1 MRTKKIKEES
11 KEVNG
16 EEFKKALDFIVKEK
30 GIDEDVVVEAME
42 SALSAA
48 FRKNEKAEYN
58 SRVLVDRNTG
68 DIKVFK
74 VTTIVDDYNED
85 DDEIDPETG
94 EVKVKHD
101 YLNEMTISD
110 AREINKDYQVG
121 DEILEEVTPHDFG
134 RVAISVAKQ
143 VVSVAKQVVLQK
155 IREAERDKI
164 MSEFEDKED
173 ELMVGFLA
181 MEDAKNYYV
190 DLGKARGILSK
201 NELIPGEKL
210 TMGDSIKVYITK
222 IESTPKGPLILVSR
236 KNYGFVKRLF
246 EHEIPEFAD
255 GTLELRGVARE
266 AGVRSK
272 VAVSSTNPN
281 VDPIGS
287 CIGEKGR
294 RIANIINELGGEKV
308 DLIAYSLDPEE
319 FIANAL
325 SPAKNLNVSIT
336 DEKKKEALV
345 IADDENLSLAI
356 GKKGINIKL
365 ASKLTKYTINIK
377 TLEDINKQ
385 INA

>member
-48 FRKNEKAEYN
+48 FRKNEKADYN

-134 RVAISVAKQ
+134 RVAI
-143 VVSVAKQVVLQK
+143 SVAKQVVLQK

-308 DLIAYSLDPEE
+308 DLIAYSSDPEE

-345 IADDENLSLAI
+345 IANDENLSLAI

>member
-1 MRTKKIKEES
+1 MRTKKTKEATEAE
-11 KEVNG
+11 KAA
-16 EEFKKALDFIVKEK
+16 EFKAALDYIVKEK
-30 GIDEDVVVEAME
+30 GIDEDTVIEAMQT
-42 SALSAA
+42 ALSTA
-48 FRKNEKAEYN
+48 FRKNEKADYA
-58 SRVLVDRNTG
+58 SRVLIDRNTG
-68 DIKVFK
+68 EIKVFK
-74 VTTIVDDYNED
+74 VTTIVDDYND
-85 DDEIDPETG
+85 DDDDIDPETG

-110 AREINKDYQVG
+110 AKEINKDYQIG

-143 VVSVAKQVVLQK
+143 VVLQK
-155 IREAERDKI
+155 IREAEREKI
-164 MSEFEDKED
+164 MGEFEDKED

-272 VAVSSTNPN
+272 VAVASTNPN

-308 DLIAYSLDPEE
+308 DLIAYSADPEE

>member
-1 MRTKKIKEES
+1 MRSKKIKEES

-30 GIDEDVVVEAME
+30 GIDEDVVIEAME
-42 SALSAA
+42 FALSAA

-58 SRVLVDRNTG
+58 SRVLIDRNTG

-74 VTTIVDDYNED
+74 VTTIVEDYNED

-110 AREINKDYQVG
+110 AHEINKDYQVG

-134 RVAISVAKQ
+134 RVAI
-143 VVSVAKQVVLQK
+143 SVAKQVVLQK

-272 VAVSSTNPN
+272 VAVASTNPN

-385 INA
+385 INS

>member
-1 MRTKKIKEES
+1 MRTKKVEDTEKAKSI
-11 KEVNG
+11 
-16 EEFKKALDFIVKEK
+16 EFKKALDFIVSEK
-30 GIDEDVVVEAME
+30 GIEEDVVIEAMQT
-42 SALSAA
+42 ALSTA
-48 FRKNEKAEYN
+48 FKKNEKADYA
-58 SRVLVDRNTG
+58 SRVLIDRNTG
-68 DIKVFK
+68 EIKVFK
-74 VTTIVDDYNED
+74 VTTIVEDYND
-85 DDEIDPETG
+85 DDDDIDEETG
-94 EVKVKHD
+94 EVKVAHD
-101 YLNEMTISD
+101 YLNELQISE
-110 AREINKDYQVG
+110 AKEMNPDYQVG
-121 DEILEEVTPHDFG
+121 DEILEEVTPKDFG
-134 RVAISVAKQ
+134 RVAI
-143 VVSVAKQVVLQK
+143 SVAKQVVLQK
-155 IREAERDKI
+155 IREAEREKI

-173 ELMVGFLA
+173 ELMIGFLA

-266 AGVRSK
+266 ARVRSK
-272 VAVSSTNPN
+272 VCVSSTNPN

-287 CIGEKGR
+287 CIGERGR

-308 DLIAYSLDPEE
+308 DLIAYSEDAEE

-377 TLEDINKQ
+377 TLSDINAQ
-385 INA
+385 INK

>member
-1 MRTKKIKEES
+1 MRTKKVKEEQTGI
-11 KEVNG
+11 NAQ
-16 EEFKKALDFIVKEK
+16 EFKKALNYIVTEK
-30 GIDEDVVVEAME
+30 GIDEDIVIEAMQT
-42 SALSAA
+42 ALSTA
-48 FRKNEKAEYN
+48 FKKNEKADYN
-58 SRVLVDRNTG
+58 SRVLIDRNTG
-68 DIKVFK
+68 EIKVFK
-74 VTTIVDDYNED
+74 VTTIVDNYSDD

-94 EVKVKHD
+94 EVKVSHD
-101 YLNEMTISD
+101 YLNELTID
-110 AREINKDYQVG
+110 EAREINSNYQIG
-121 DEILEEVTPHDFG
+121 DEILEEVTPKDFG

-143 VVSVAKQVVLQK
+143 VVMQK
-155 IREAERDKI
+155 IREAEREKV
-164 MSEFEDKED
+164 MSEFEDKQD
-173 ELMVGFLA
+173 ELMIGFLA

-246 EHEIPEFAD
+246 EHEIPEFSD

-272 VAVSSTNPN
+272 VAVASTNTN

-308 DLIAYSLDPEE
+308 DLIAWSNNPEE

-377 TLEDINKQ
+377 TLDDINKE
-385 INA
+385 INK

>member
-1 MRTKKIKEES
+1 MRTKKTTVEPGK
-11 KEVNG
+11 VNG

-30 GIDEDVVVEAME
+30 GIDEDTVIEAMQT
-42 SALSAA
+42 ALSTA
-48 FRKNEKAEYN
+48 FRKNEKADYA
-58 SRVLVDRNTG
+58 SRVLIDRNTG
-68 DIKVFK
+68 EIKVFK
-74 VTTIVDDYNED
+74 VTTIVDDYND
-85 DDEIDPETG
+85 DDDDIDPETG

-110 AREINKDYQVG
+110 AKEINKDYQVG
-121 DEILEEVTPHDFG
+121 DEILEEVTPHNFG
-134 RVAISVAKQ
+134 RVAI
-143 VVSVAKQVVLQK
+143 SVAKQVVLQK
-155 IREAERDKI
+155 IREAEREKI

-173 ELMVGFLA
+173 ELMIGFLA

-201 NELIPGEKL
+201 SELIPGEKL

-246 EHEIPEFAD
+246 EHEIPEFQD

-272 VAVSSTNPN
+272 VAIASSNPK

-308 DLIAYSLDPEE
+308 DLIAYSNDPEE

-377 TLEDINKQ
+377 TLADINKQ

>member
-1 MRTKKIKEES
+1 MRTKKIKEEN

-16 EEFKKALDFIVKEK
+16 EEFKKALNFIVKEK
-30 GIDEDVVVEAME
+30 GIDEDVVIEAME

-58 SRVLVDRNTG
+58 SRVLIDRNTG

-85 DDEIDPETG
+85 DDEIDEETG

-110 AREINKDYQVG
+110 AHEINKDYQVG

-134 RVAISVAKQ
+134 RVAI
-143 VVSVAKQVVLQK
+143 SVAKQVVLQK

-272 VAVSSTNPN
+272 VAVASTNPN

-365 ASKLTKYTINIK
+365 ASRLTKYTINIK

-385 INA
+385 INS

>member
-1 MRTKKIKEES
+1 MKKKVTKEEQTQMNA
-11 KEVNG
+11 K
-16 EEFKKALDFIVKEK
+16 EFKKALEYIVKEK
-30 GIDEDVVVEAME
+30 GIDEDVVIEAMQT
-42 SALSAA
+42 ALSTA
-48 FRKNEKAEYN
+48 FRKNEKADYI
-58 SRVLVDRNTG
+58 SRVLIDKNTG
-68 DIKVFK
+68 EIKVFK
-74 VTTIVDDYNED
+74 VTTIVDDYNDED
-85 DDEIDPETG
+85 DDIDPETG
-94 EVKVKHD
+94 EVKVAHD
-101 YLNEMTISD
+101 YLNEMTISE
-110 AREINKDYQVG
+110 AKEINKDYQIG
-121 DEILEEVTPHDFG
+121 DEILEEVTPKDFG
-134 RVAISVAKQ
+134 RVAI
-143 VVSVAKQVVLQK
+143 SVAKQVVLQK
-155 IREAERDKI
+155 IREAEREKV

-173 ELMVGFLA
+173 ELMIGFLA
-181 MEDAKNYYV
+181 MEDASNYYV
-190 DLGKARGILSK
+190 DLGKARGILPK
-201 NELIPGEKL
+201 TELIPGEKL

-222 IESTPKGPLILVSR
+222 IESTPKGPLILTSR

-246 EHEIPEFAD
+246 EHEIPEFSD

-272 VAVSSTNPN
+272 VAVASTNPK

-308 DLIAYSLDPEE
+308 DLIAYSDDIEV